1 MRFRKDLSFQTD
13 MSKRFRDWS
22 FLVYPDSIISGEDEE
37 GIDIDTVTY
46 DDSDMMYEDSIYV
59 SDWREAISMIRA
71 KWICSPLHDKDQ
83 NPDGNQKKPHYHCII
98 MFSSV
103 KNYRQIC
110 DMLVPLG
117 VPAFTIEPCKAIVGS
132 VRYMIHADHPSKY
145 QYDPD
150 EVIGYNGADPSEWL
164 RCSSG
169 DELFKVR
176 EMQRYIRDNEI
187 RSFME
192 FADYCEENSTRDW
205 YYYLTGK
212 YRGFLKDYIYSL
224 DKALQKL
231 ESGCN

>member
-1 MRFRKDLSFQTD
+1 M
-13 MSKRFRDWS
+13 
-22 FLVYPDSIISGEDEE
+22 G
-37 GIDIDTVTY
+37 G
-46 DDSDMMYEDSIYV
+46 
-59 SDWREAISMIRA
+59 
-71 KWICSPLHDKDQ
+71 
-83 NPDGNQKKPHYHCII
+83 
-98 MFSSV
+98 SSRYIV
-103 KNYRQIC
+103 
-110 DMLVPLG
+110 VPIG

-231 ESGCN
+231 ESGSL